1 MTGRLVTEIIAIS
14 SLQELNS
21 QIQAEID
28 SYLSQKEEYSE
39 RLGNF
44 LRETEEKYGDED
56 WFEQLSLDKLGGGK
70 GRQKKNE
77 KKKKKG
83 KKESDDWVPFQ
94 GLELSSSIQGEAE
107 VMFEA
112 IAKITERLD
121 ELDEAKESIEE
132 LRKVGLG
139 NDVRYQGLPCGAT
152 HVAAT
157 PEPTSSQPPCDAYDA
172 VCGDELVEVLEE
184 EEAEGVEGSQTP
196 GDEDA
201 WYSPEPVGYEAAH
214 EVEGARYPRGD
225 GLEQPVLSSG

>member
-1 MTGRLVTEIIAIS
+1 MTGRLITEIITTR
-14 SLQELNS
+14 SLQELNG
-21 QIQAEID
+21 QIEAEID

-44 LRETEEKYGDED
+44 LREAEEKYGDED
-56 WFEQLSLDKLGGGK
+56 WFKQLSLDKLGGGK

-112 IAKITERLD
+112 IAKITDRLV
-121 ELDEAKESIEE
+121 ELDEAKDSIEE

-139 NDVRYQGLPCGAT
+139 NDVRYICYLEDGVVRKVVIKPI
-152 HVAAT
+152 
-157 PEPTSSQPPCDAYDA
+157 
-172 VCGDELVEVLEE
+172 DENTT
-184 EEAEGVEGSQTP
+184 GKFTFS
-196 GDEDA
+196 
-201 WYSPEPVGYEAAH
+201 
-214 EVEGARYPRGD
+214 RGFTVI
-225 GLEQPVLSSG
+225 QSIHP